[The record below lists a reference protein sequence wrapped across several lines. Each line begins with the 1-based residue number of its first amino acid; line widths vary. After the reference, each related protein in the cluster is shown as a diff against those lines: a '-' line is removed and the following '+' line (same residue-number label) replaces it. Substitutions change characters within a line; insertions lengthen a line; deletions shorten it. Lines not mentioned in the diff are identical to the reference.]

1 MSPVDLSV
9 SAAPQ
14 VVCAWCRT
22 VMRPG
27 PAGRVSHG
35 ICHPCA
41 AAMRNDLALLD
52 ADNPPQPLHAAV
64 PVAPNLN

>member
-1 MSPVDLSV
+1 MPPVDLLV
-9 SAAPQ
+9 TATPQ

-27 PAGRVSHG
+27 PAGLVSHG
-35 ICHPCA
+35 ICPPCA
-41 AAMRNDLALLD
+41 AAMRNDLATLD
-52 ADNPPQPLHAAV
+52 PEHPPQPLHATI